1 MILYFSKVIPFFSI
15 SIIAGL
21 IFYRF
26 PFISSLFSIIVIIFG
41 AIFAVSKNKRNAIYS
56 LLFISSYG
64 MLLKVLRA
72 GIFYELDKYAVTGL
86 SIFILAFCAND
97 LYESSKKYGLFFFCL
112 VPGMILGQFNYD
124 YMSLYISGPLALA
137 FSAILFSDINY
148 ELDLKKCLLAIFCPI
163 IMLSTTLALH
173 LLLNLNQLSFG
184 FSAVAGKITSGGFGP
199 NQVSAVLGL
208 GMIICTVLF
217 FFPKNKLSKLIFVSF
232 WVFLTIQTALTFSRG
247 GLYGGL
253 IGTLIILFYNF
264 DKKVIISLIIMIA
277 TLFSFISFISS
288 QSNINK
294 DEGGAILS
302 RISRLTT
309 TGRIKIMKE
318 DLIVFKQNPI
328 VGVGIG
334 QSSYYHV
341 KNIYGAIAGSHT
353 FFTRL
358 LAEHGLPG
366 LICLFIMLN
375 SIKNSLFFRGHFFFK
390 INHFKSNVFSLFY
403 HDA

>member
-1 MILYFSKVIPFFSI
+1 
-15 SIIAGL
+15 
-21 IFYRF
+21 
-26 PFISSLFSIIVIIFG
+26 
-41 AIFAVSKNKRNAIYS
+41 
-56 LLFISSYG
+56 
-64 MLLKVLRA
+64 
-72 GIFYELDKYAVTGL
+72 
-86 SIFILAFCAND
+86 
-97 LYESSKKYGLFFFCL
+97 
-112 VPGMILGQFNYD
+112 MILGQFNYD

-217 FFPKNKLSKLIFVSF
+217 FFQKNKLSKLIFVSF

-277 TLFSFISFISS
+277 TLFSFFISFISS

-375 SIKNSLFFRGHFFFK
+375 SIKNSLFFRGHFFL
-390 INHFKSNVFSLFY
+390 KSITLSLMFFSLFTMMHNDLRIGITAVMFAFCEY
-403 HDA
+403 FNKRTI